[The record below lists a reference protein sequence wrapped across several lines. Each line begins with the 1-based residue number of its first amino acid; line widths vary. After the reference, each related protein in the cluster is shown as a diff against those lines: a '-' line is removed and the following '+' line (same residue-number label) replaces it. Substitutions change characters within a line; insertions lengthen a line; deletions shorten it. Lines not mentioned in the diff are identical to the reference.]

1 MSKFHQTISR
11 CVSVSDIE
19 SETTAEVVASC
30 FKRLSA
36 RCVHATRSMPH
47 VASVVD
53 EHLRRCRVQRD
64 SVCLKPGDNPASEMA
79 TTHDVTLTRDEESI
93 VLANT

>member
-1 MSKFHQTISR
+1 
-11 CVSVSDIE
+11 
-19 SETTAEVVASC
+19 
-30 FKRLSA
+30 
-36 RCVHATRSMPH
+36 MPH